1 MLCCRSPCQGAGLH
15 VCFSSARH
23 SGRLTVSLSPCSF
36 VRPVL
41 VPWDEWAEG
50 LLLGVLWC
58 TCGLG
63 SETAL
68 LEGVG
73 QAWLSSEASQPSLSS
88 VLLAVNAFS
97 AAWDARCV
105 VSFLWMRQV
114 SGEAHCLPGTL
125 LFTDTRTRNTHLYRL
140 LLYVSSAGM
149 ILFVL
154 RSLSTF
160 LIISLVGSEILLK
173 GVVVFPKLFFEWCAG
188 YMPMP
193 TELRNC
199 PFSYLL
205 MTYLR
210 SVT

>member
-1 MLCCRSPCQGAGLH
+1 
-15 VCFSSARH
+15 
-23 SGRLTVSLSPCSF
+23 
-36 VRPVL
+36 
-41 VPWDEWAEG
+41 
-50 LLLGVLWC
+50 
-58 TCGLG
+58 
-63 SETAL
+63 
-68 LEGVG
+68 
-73 QAWLSSEASQPSLSS
+73 
-88 VLLAVNAFS
+88 
-97 AAWDARCV
+97 
-105 VSFLWMRQV
+105 MRQV

-149 ILFVL
+149 TLFVL

-188 YMPMP
+188 YMP